1 MLQRRVTSGAIDD
14 AVFFSMTAEMP
25 SGPVA
30 LVVSRLDSRVVMVSS
45 VHNRSL
51 GHSSGETFIISLV
64 VKGEA
69 DKLKFLL
76 KVSLRRLAFSWE
88 VDAVTLSVCNVG
100 IPWFF

>member
-1 MLQRRVTSGAIDD
+1 
-14 AVFFSMTAEMP
+14 MTAEMP

-30 LVVSRLDSRVVMVSS
+30 LVVSRLDSRVVTLSS

-51 GHSSGETFIISLV
+51 GHSSGETFIISLA
-64 VKGEA
+64 VKGVA

-88 VDAVTLSVCNVG
+88 VDAVTLPVCNVG
-100 IPWFF
+100 IP